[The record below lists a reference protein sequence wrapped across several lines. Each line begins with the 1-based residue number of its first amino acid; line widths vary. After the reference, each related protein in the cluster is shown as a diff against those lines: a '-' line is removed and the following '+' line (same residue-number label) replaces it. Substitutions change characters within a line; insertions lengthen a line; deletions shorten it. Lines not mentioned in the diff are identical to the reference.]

1 MTHSIDLAV
10 LLICTLTGFL
20 VLRKSDPRYLVLF
33 PYFLSV
39 ILIVELIGEITG
51 KKGINN
57 LLLYNL
63 FSVIEFSF
71 FIYFFS
77 RVIPNEKIRRV
88 IGKIGF
94 LLPVACLLNIFFIQG
109 PTVFNTYTFMAGCV
123 SMIVL
128 SIIYYYQSFN
138 HATGVNRL
146 REPSFW
152 INTGI
157 IFFFV
162 CAISST
168 GALNSIAVLPAVVRK
183 NIRQILFAVNAI
195 FYLTFFIA
203 FICQINIRKS
213 SSSS

>member
-1 MTHSIDLAV
+1 MTHTIDLTV
-10 LLICTLTGFL
+10 LFICTLTGFL
-20 VLRKSDPRYLVLF
+20 VLRKNDPKYLVLF
-33 PYFLSV
+33 PYFLLL
-39 ILIVELIGEITG
+39 ILIVELTGEFTG

-57 LLLYNL
+57 LILYNL
-63 FSVIEFSF
+63 FSVIEFAF

-77 RVIPNEKIRRV
+77 RVVPNEKIRRV
-88 IGKIGF
+88 IAKAGY
-94 LLPVACLLNIFFIQG
+94 LLPLVCLVNIFFIQG
-109 PTVFNTYTFMAGCV
+109 TNVFNTYTFMAGCV
-123 SMIVL
+123 SMIIL

-195 FYLTFFIA
+195 FYLTFLIA
-203 FICQINIRKS
+203 FLCQINIRKS